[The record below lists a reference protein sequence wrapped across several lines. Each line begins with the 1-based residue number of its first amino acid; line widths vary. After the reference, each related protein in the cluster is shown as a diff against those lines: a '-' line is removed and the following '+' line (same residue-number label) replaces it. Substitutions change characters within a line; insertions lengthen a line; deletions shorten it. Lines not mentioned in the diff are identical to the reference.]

1 MRVLVGDI
9 GGTSAR
15 LGIVHI
21 DAEAVRLIQHRRFA
35 SKDFD
40 GLAPIVQA
48 FLTGV
53 EDVLDRACFAIACP
67 VIDGKCSTTNLSW
80 DIDVRALSERIG
92 IPRTEIINDLH
103 AVGHGVQRLSPD
115 DLVTLQAGEPNERGV
130 IALIGAGT
138 GLGEAFVT
146 WNNDAYLVHS
156 SEGGHASFAAQ
167 NELECRLR
175 NWLASTVGHVSYEHV
190 VSGPGLVRIY
200 EFLVEG
206 GEAEEQAH
214 VRVEMERDD
223 PAAVISRHA
232 LAHTDPLC
240 ERALDVFATTYGA
253 QAGNLALTVMA
264 TGGVFVAGG
273 IAPRIVPKLRDGAFM
288 TAFRDKGRLSDVLAR
303 VPVKIITNPHVG
315 LIGAAIAATRLW
327 PALRD
332 TGDQAT

>member
-15 LGIVHI
+15 LGIVDI
-21 DAEAVRLIQHRRFA
+21 DAKAVRLIEQRRFA
-35 SKDFD
+35 SRDFD

-53 EDVLDRACFAIACP
+53 EDVPDRACFAIACP

-80 DIDVRALSERIG
+80 EIDVRALSDRIG
-92 IPRTEIINDLH
+92 IPRTDIINDLH
-103 AVGHGVQRLSPD
+103 AVGHGVQRLTPQ
-115 DLVTLQAGEPNERGV
+115 DLVTLQAGEPQARGV
-130 IALIGAGT
+130 VGVIGAGT

-156 SEGGHASFAAQ
+156 SEGGHVSFAAQ

-175 NWLASTVGHVSYEHV
+175 NWLASTVGHVSYEHI

-206 GEAEEQAH
+206 GEADEQAH

-223 PAAVISRHA
+223 PATVISRHA

-240 ERALDVFATTYGA
+240 ERALDVFATAYGA

-327 PALRD
+327 PAVRD
-332 TGDQAT
+332 TGDHAT